1 MSFDREKLPDP
12 IAYFEGQGL
21 KLTGPKSS
29 KWRTTTCNF
38 HGGSDSLRVNVAS
51 GAFVCMAGCGAR
63 GGDLLGYHRAV
74 HGLGFVAAAKDL
86 GAWVDDGQP
95 EVERKPTPLPAR
107 AALEVLAFESS
118 LCAIAAGNLAKGI
131 AQSDADR
138 ERLSV
143 CASRINQI
151 TRYFA

>member
-1 MSFDREKLPDP
+1 MGFERDRLPDA
-12 IAYFEGQGL
+12 INYYESQGL
-21 KLTGPKSS
+21 KLTGPGSA
-29 KWRTTTCNF
+29 KWKTTECRF
-38 HGGSDSLRVNVAS
+38 HGGSDSMRVNLRT
-51 GAFVCMAGCGAR
+51 GAFCCMAGCGAR
-63 GGDLLGYHRAV
+63 GGDVLGYHRAM
-74 HGLGFVAAAKDL
+74 HGLGFVEAAKDL

-107 AALEVLAFESS
+107 AALEVLSFESN

-143 CASRINQI
+143 CAGRINQI
-151 TRYFA
+151 TRFFA